1 MAELSGASPHAPE
14 LSGHIISGKVG
25 AAGAANH
32 IDPGIAQDAESI
44 IHGVDEAVRSLGH
57 INAAPAAGATSHA
70 ASDAATAAVSAG
82 QHAFSWSGYIQALG
96 ILLLLLALIWIL
108 LWLLKRYGRFNFL
121 PRPGSMP
128 RNALYMEAQLPLGP
142 RKGLMVVR
150 FLNKRLLI
158 GVTDHQISLLAEEKT
173 EHEARDPGFAKIM
186 EDIDSG
192 AASGSSHSA
201 SS

>member
-1 MAELSGASPHAPE
+1 MADISAAQQPAAGLSGQV
-14 LSGHIISGKVG
+14 ISGKVD
-25 AAGAANH
+25 AGAAQLEPL
-32 IDPGIAQDAESI
+32 IREGSEAI

-57 INAAPAAGATSHA
+57 VSPAAASTPPLHAGAE
-70 ASDAATAAVSAG
+70 AATAAASVG

-96 ILLLLLALIWIL
+96 ILLLLLAAIWII

-121 PRPGSMP
+121 PRPGAMP
-128 RNALYMEAQLPLGP
+128 KNALYMEAQLPLGP

-173 EHEARDPGFAKIM
+173 ENEASDKDFAKIM
-186 EDIDSG
+186 EDMDTG
-192 AASGSSHSA
+192 APGSSHSA